1 MPQCCIVQ
9 SEVRA
14 GIKFAILEKSI
25 LMSRKASWGEPE
37 RVHLSHLEA
46 ETHSS
51 TSLASRVNW
60 LRIWEAARD
69 RGPYWTTIAQSFYR
83 LLTTPLFGDRT
94 CWKCSDVIPPSL
106 SFIDHLTS
114 SHCINSIDLNDLLST
129 LSSDSDLSHSLSHP
143 FHCMKVIVSSYR
155 AA

>member
-1 MPQCCIVQ
+1 MYGIGLVQQCLFLDSCLGTTVT
-9 SEVRA
+9 A
-14 GIKFAILEKSI
+14 GIL
-25 LMSRKASWGEPE
+25 LRDT
-37 RVHLSHLEA
+37 HLSHLEA

-60 LRIWEAARD
+60 LRIWEATRD
-69 RGPYWTTIAQSFYR
+69 RGLYWTTIAQSFYR

-106 SFIDHLTS
+106 SFIDHLTL

-129 LSSDSDLSHSLSHP
+129 LGSDSDLSHSLSHP

-155 AA
+155 AALTYAALW